1 MPPTEQALALVVR
14 GTDWSETS
22 RIATYLALFLAFFGT
37 LKVNGSQKGHTSDAL
52 KESNGTI

>member
-22 RIATYLALFLAFFGT
+22 RIATNFALFYSVFRNFESEQVTDKGT
-37 LKVNGSQKGHTSDAL
+37 TAMV
-52 KESNGTI
+52 